1 MRPIKADLQTKGTYS
16 PVDIDG
22 ERANMQP
29 QMCVCSIRQYAR
41 PIIICCNNARYAGI
55 AALTALALCAWPQA
69 VLNLHCQRQLS
80 IPLGQSSQPLGSQA
94 WGRIC

>member
-29 QMCVCSIRQYAR
+29 QMCVCSI
-41 PIIICCNNARYAGI
+41 
-55 AALTALALCAWPQA
+55 
-69 VLNLHCQRQLS
+69 S
-80 IPLGQSSQPLGSQA
+80 
-94 WGRIC
+94 